1 MTRHSLLKKLLGF
14 IIVLTGITPLK
25 AQNLLET
32 NELALQNDPTLKQA
46 QANQFATDEERNQS
60 IARFL

>member
-1 MTRHSLLKKLLGF
+1 MARHSLLKKLLGF

-60 IARFL
+60 IVRFL

>member
-1 MTRHSLLKKLLGF
+1 MTRHSLLKKLFGF

-25 AQNLLET
+25 AQNPLET

-46 QANQFATDEERNQS
+46 QANQLATDEISDQS

>member
-1 MTRHSLLKKLLGF
+1 MTRHSLLKKLWGF

-32 NELALQNDPTLKQA
+32 NDPALQNDPALKQA
-46 QANQFATDEERNQS
+46 QANQFATDEISDQN